1 MQYIISIGLVIGT
14 LTIYAQLRL
23 TQKKGECYRNLIEIG
38 SWKGGKLDV
47 NTFAAELKNR
57 PEIVSVTR
65 AGGSILFAWLQQIV
79 IKNRDGSESYYSSV
93 QYLGEEDF
101 LQTLELQILQGL
113 PPREAMRKYG
123 RPVYINRRYADILI
137 PAGENPVGQP
147 VSQYDKSFRDI
158 LPSDPKQT
166 CTICGIVS
174 DLYINTLEEEAMPS
188 LIYLNNAGDQHYRT
202 LYVRLNDKQK
212 KEGMETLQA
221 VWKKVNPSEYF
232 TYMDVYE
239 VFMQRNRRTT
249 DMANLLLM
257 YSIISI
263 FLTCFGLFGMAV
275 YATEQRTKEIGIRK
289 VNGASTRSIMFLL
302 IRQFVKWIAV
312 AFVIAT
318 PLTWLLL
325 NRWLESFANRVSI
338 SPLYFLMGG
347 GIVLAITLL
356 TVGWHSYR
364 AASSNPVKS
373 LRSE

>member
-1 MQYIISIGLVIGT
+1 
-14 LTIYAQLRL
+14 
-23 TQKKGECYRNLIEIG
+23 
-38 SWKGGKLDV
+38 
-47 NTFAAELKNR
+47 
-57 PEIVSVTR
+57 
-65 AGGSILFAWLQQIV
+65 
-79 IKNRDGSESYYSSV
+79 
-93 QYLGEEDF
+93 
-101 LQTLELQILQGL
+101 
-113 PPREAMRKYG
+113 
-123 RPVYINRRYADILI
+123 
-137 PAGENPVGQP
+137 
-147 VSQYDKSFRDI
+147 
-158 LPSDPKQT
+158 
-166 CTICGIVS
+166 
-174 DLYINTLEEEAMPS
+174 
-188 LIYLNNAGDQHYRT
+188 
-202 LYVRLNDKQK
+202 
-212 KEGMETLQA
+212 METLQA
-221 VWKKVNPSEYF
+221 VWKKVNSSEYF

-263 FLTCFGLFGMAV
+263 FLTCFGLFGMAL

-289 VNGASTRSIMFLL
+289 VNG
-302 IRQFVKWIAV
+302 
-312 AFVIAT
+312 VIAT